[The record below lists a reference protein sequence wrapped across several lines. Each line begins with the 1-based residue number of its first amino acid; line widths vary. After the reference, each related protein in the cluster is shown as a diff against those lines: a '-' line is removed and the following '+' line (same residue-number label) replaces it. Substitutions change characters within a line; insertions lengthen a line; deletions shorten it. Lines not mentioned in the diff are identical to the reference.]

1 MQGAFVRHG
10 EVIKSLG
17 YRFVEI
23 RRADELDNIDGL
35 IIPGGESTTMG
46 KLLVKNNIMDTL
58 RGRIIAGMPVLGT
71 CAGMILLSN
80 NAGMDQPLLSTM
92 DITVERNA
100 YGRQKESFEAS
111 FNVPA
116 LGDAPFTGVFIRAP
130 KITGAGRDVHVLAT
144 YANLPVLVRQG
155 NMLAANFHP
164 ELTSDTRIHEYFT
177 GMIRGDL
184 QGPQEYYT

>member
-1 MQGAFVRHG
+1 MQGAFLRHG
-10 EVIKSLG
+10 EVLG
-17 YRFVEI
+17 SIGCRFMEV
-23 RRADELDNIDGL
+23 RRAGELDDIDGL

-46 KLLVKNNIMDTL
+46 KLLVKNNVMDTL
-58 RGRIIAGMPVLGT
+58 RGRILAGMPVFGT

-80 NAGMDQPLLSTM
+80 NAGTDQPLLSTM

-111 FNVPA
+111 FNVPV
-116 LGDAPFTGVFIRAP
+116 LGDVPFTGIFIRAP
-130 KITGAGRDVHVLAT
+130 KIAGAGRDVQVLAA
-144 YANLPVLVRQG
+144 YENSPVLVRQG
-155 NMLAANFHP
+155 NMLAASFHP

-184 QGPQEYYT
+184 